1 MLSAAAIP
9 VGARI
14 LAGCLTGNECAR
26 TSRAGDFACC
36 GTRGTVRLRGAG
48 GQEGVLTPS
57 CGSPPP
63 GDVCGCPRPQTNFIH
78 ILWKNLFAI
87 TSRRFC
93 LAPDPGGGGA
103 VDVWLA
109 PAVCIK
115 ATLRPGAG
123 MRARE
128 ARLLGQQPAFAYPL
142 GQPGGNT
149 KASLTFARAARP
161 EGRGGDSQE
170 AGGTLVPPPLV
181 CLRRIAALQPVKN
194 WYMRLPYTAAP
205 FPGALRRKPDSYAH
219 RPVSISPKI
228 EQYSRHRTAT
238 HCPG

>member
-1 MLSAAAIP
+1 MCP
-9 VGARI
+9 H
-14 LAGCLTGNECAR
+14 LAGRGFRVLRRAR
-26 TSRAGDFACC
+26 NGAPTRRGRA
-36 GTRGTVRLRGAG
+36 RGGLNPLLWVTPAG
-48 GQEGVLTPS
+48 
-57 CGSPPP
+57 
-63 GDVCGCPRPQTNFIH
+63 GCPRLPATANKFVH
-78 ILWKNLFAI
+78 ILWKNLFAM
-87 TSRRFC
+87 TSRRLGF
-93 LAPDPGGGGA
+93 APDPGGGGA
-103 VDVWLA
+103 GDVR
-109 PAVCIK
+109 PSPVVSVK
-115 ATLRPGAG
+115 ATLRPGTG
-123 MRARE
+123 MRARN
-128 ARLLGQQPAFAYPL
+128 ARPPRGVAEILLTVSPKM
-142 GQPGGNT
+142 GGRGN
-149 KASLTFARAARP
+149 AGLTLARAARP

>member
-1 MLSAAAIP
+1 MCP
-9 VGARI
+9 H
-14 LAGCLTGNECAR
+14 LAGRGFRVLRHAR
-26 TSRAGDFACC
+26 NGAPTRRGRA
-36 GTRGTVRLRGAG
+36 RGGLNPLLWVTPAG
-48 GQEGVLTPS
+48 
-57 CGSPPP
+57 
-63 GDVCGCPRPQTNFIH
+63 GCPRLPATANKFVH

-128 ARLLGQQPAFAYPL
+128 ARLLGQQPTFAYPL
-142 GQPGGNT
+142 GRPGGNT

>member
-1 MLSAAAIP
+1 MRPSP
-9 VGARI
+9 VV
-14 LAGCLTGNECAR
+14 
-26 TSRAGDFACC
+26 S
-36 GTRGTVRLRGAG
+36 V
-48 GQEGVLTPS
+48 
-57 CGSPPP
+57 
-63 GDVCGCPRPQTNFIH
+63 
-78 ILWKNLFAI
+78 
-87 TSRRFC
+87 
-93 LAPDPGGGGA
+93 
-103 VDVWLA
+103 
-109 PAVCIK
+109 K

-123 MRARE
+123 MRARGAHPYRGRSVWR
-128 ARLLGQQPAFAYPL
+128 ARVAVQASLARRVVAPYEVAAVNGTRASGVASIPL
-142 GQPGGNT
+142 TLTRQMGGSR
-149 KASLTFARAARP
+149 KASLTLARAARP